1 MRNRVCLEIVDG
13 PLWNSDRVLESKRCN
28 GATLAKVGYYGAG
41 VAVSLCSMR
50 DIYKPR
56 RPRYPLGIQAD
67 EVVVQRG
74 LSDARRSLG
83 NSARRLHCP
92 IASSRCDK
100 ISRTGPSRVPENTL
114 R

>member
-74 LSDARRSLG
+74 LSDATKSREQVLAGSRRTRFDNLV
-83 NSARRLHCP
+83 NLIRL
-92 IASSRCDK
+92 SRMLAF
-100 ISRTGPSRVPENTL
+100 IQV
-114 R
+114 